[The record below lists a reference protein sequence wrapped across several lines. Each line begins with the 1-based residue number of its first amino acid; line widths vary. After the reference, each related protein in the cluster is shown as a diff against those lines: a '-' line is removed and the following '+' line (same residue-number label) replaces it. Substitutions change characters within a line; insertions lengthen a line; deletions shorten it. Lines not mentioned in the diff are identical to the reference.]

1 MKKIVSNI
9 LYQGVY
15 QVLKILL
22 PIVTVPI
29 VSKALGPEGIGTFN
43 FVTSIVNMFIMA
55 CGLGLATYGT
65 REIAL
70 VQDDKKQL
78 SKKFW
83 ELEWFNS
90 ITVFVVLLIYLSVV
104 SFLDNRIFYYVSI
117 LSIFGSLFDITWFY
131 RGVEDFKKITLADGL
146 IKIVSFVMIYVFVNQ
161 KDDLIWYFII
171 QTSNVL
177 LSQLILWMFIFKY
190 INFVKVSFK
199 DVFKHLRPSISYFI
213 GKIAIRVYTD
223 LNKTVLGIF
232 STTTMVGYFSNSLQV
247 STIFR
252 TLIGTFDAVLLPR
265 VTNLTSKNGNKML
278 QVLSYAINFQLFFSI
293 PAMFGIMATNKQIID
308 WFFGPEFEFI
318 QHTTPWLA
326 PLVIITPLGL
336 LILRLYLIPRN
347 QIKSYNLSVII
358 GAVVSIITNLLF
370 TPIFHIWGT
379 IAAILISET
388 FVTAI
393 RIIELFRNS
402 GYKFNYF
409 LIFKYFVSGFLM
421 YWVVVKATGHLSS
434 SIVTTLVQGI
444 IGVAVYF
451 ILTAIMNANP
461 LLDILRKKDNIFDLL
476 S

>member
-70 VQDDKKQL
+70 VQDDKEKL

-90 ITVFVVLLIYLSVV
+90 ITVFFVLLVYLSVV
-104 SFLDNRIFYYVSI
+104 FFLNDRIFYFVSI
-117 LSIFGSLFDITWFY
+117 LSILGSLFDISWFY
-131 RGVEDFKKITLADGL
+131 RGVEDFKKITLADGF
-146 IKIVSFVMIYVFVNQ
+146 IKTVSFILIVLFVQQ

-190 INFVKVSFK
+190 ISFVKVSFK
-199 DVFKHLRPSISYFI
+199 TTFSHLRPAASYFI
-213 GKIAIRVYTD
+213 GKIAIRIYTD

-232 STTTMVGYFSNSLQV
+232 STSTMVGFFSNSLQV

-265 VTNLTSKNGNKML
+265 VTNLTSKNSNKMT
-278 QVLSYAINFQLFFSI
+278 QVLSYAIDFQLFFSI
-293 PAMFGIMATNKQIID
+293 PAMFGIMATNRQIID

-318 QHTTPWLA
+318 QHTTPWLS

-336 LILRLYLIPRN
+336 LVLRLFLIPRN
-347 QIKSYNLSVII
+347 QIKSYNMSVIF
-358 GAVVSIITNLLF
+358 GAIVSIVVNFLF

-379 IAAILISET
+379 IAAILASES
-388 FVTAI
+388 FVTII
-393 RIIELFRNS
+393 RIIEVLRNS
-402 GYKFNYF
+402 QYKFNYF
-409 LIFKYFVSGFLM
+409 LILKYFVSGFLM
-421 YWVVVKATGHLSS
+421 YWIVVKTTGDLSS
-434 SIVTTLVQGI
+434 SIVTTLIQGI
-444 IGVAVYF
+444 IGVVVYF